1 LKSYKDNHQK
11 FAKKAKELVA
21 QMTLEE
27 KAFQM
32 KYDAPAIDRLNI
44 PAYNWWNEGLHG
56 VARAG
61 VATVFPQA
69 IGLAAMFDDEAIK
82 KVAQII
88 SDEARA
94 KYNQYSNEND
104 RDIYKGLTYWSPN
117 INIFR
122 DPHWGRGHETYGEDP
137 YLTGRLGC
145 AFIEG
150 LQGDGEYMKLSA
162 CAKHYAVHSGPEDVR
177 HEFDAKVSEKVLWE
191 TYLPAFEKCVRYG
204 RVESIMGAYNRVNG
218 EPACGSKTLLE
229 DILRKKW
236 KFKGHVVS
244 DCWAIRDFHTKH
256 YVTSTA
262 PESAALAVKNGCDLN
277 CGNTYL
283 NVLIAVQEGLLT
295 EDDITKSVE
304 RLFTTRFK
312 LGLFADDC
320 EYDNIPYSVVDSN
333 EHNEFN
339 RRVAEKSMVLL
350 KNNRVLPLDIN
361 NLDSI
366 AVIGPNADSRKM
378 LKGNYHGTASRHIT
392 FLDGIRKYTEKHN
405 IKLHYSQGCHL
416 TKNKIEELAFED
428 DRISEAIIAAKQSDV
443 VILCLGLDETIEGEE
458 GDDGNQYFS
467 GDKANL
473 DFPGRQQYL
482 MEQVVAVGKPVILVV
497 GSGSALSLNYPSEY
511 CQGIIQ
517 AWYPGSHGGD
527 ALANILFGKVSPM
540 GRLPI
545 TIYKDSDR
553 IPPFTDYSMKGRTYR
568 YIEEDALY
576 PFGFGLTYNK
586 STIENLIIEDE
597 IIKDQPLELQVDVI
611 NNGIY
616 EIDEVI
622 QVYLKNCK
630 SEFAPR
636 NHSLVQF
643 KTVNLKAG
651 QKESIRMQ
659 ISPEDIKVVND
670 DGVRVYDGDEY
681 ILYVGTCQ
689 PDKASATQ
697 GGATPVK
704 RNIWLT

>member
-1 LKSYKDNHQK
+1 
-11 FAKKAKELVA
+11 
-21 QMTLEE
+21 
-27 KAFQM
+27 
-32 KYDAPAIDRLNI
+32 
-44 PAYNWWNEGLHG
+44 
-56 VARAG
+56 
-61 VATVFPQA
+61 
-69 IGLAAMFDDEAIK
+69 MFDDKAIK

-150 LQGDGEYMKLSA
+150 LQGGGEYMKLSA

-177 HEFDAKVSEKVLWE
+177 HEFDAKVSKKDLWE

-218 EPACGSKTLLE
+218 EPACGSKTLLK
-229 DILRKKW
+229 DILRDKW
-236 KFKGHVVS
+236 QFKGHVVS

-304 RLFTTRFK
+304 RLFTTRFQ
-312 LGLFADDC
+312 LGLFADNC
-320 EYDNIPYSVVDSN
+320 EYDNIPYSIVDSN

-467 GDKANL
+467 GDKVNL

-497 GSGSALSLNYPSEY
+497 GSGSALNLNYPSEH

-597 IIKDQPLELQVDVI
+597 IIKDQPLELQVDVV

-630 SEFAPR
+630 SELAPR

-689 PDKASATQ
+689 PDKASVTL
-697 GGATPVK
+697 GGSTPVK
-704 RNIWLT
+704 RNIWLK

>member
-1 LKSYKDNHQK
+1 
-11 FAKKAKELVA
+11 
-21 QMTLEE
+21 
-27 KAFQM
+27 
-32 KYDAPAIDRLNI
+32 
-44 PAYNWWNEGLHG
+44 
-56 VARAG
+56 
-61 VATVFPQA
+61 
-69 IGLAAMFDDEAIK
+69 
-82 KVAQII
+82 
-88 SDEARA
+88 
-94 KYNQYSNEND
+94 
-104 RDIYKGLTYWSPN
+104 
-117 INIFR
+117 
-122 DPHWGRGHETYGEDP
+122 
-137 YLTGRLGC
+137 
-145 AFIEG
+145 
-150 LQGDGEYMKLSA
+150 
-162 CAKHYAVHSGPEDVR
+162 
-177 HEFDAKVSEKVLWE
+177 
-191 TYLPAFEKCVRYG
+191 
-204 RVESIMGAYNRVNG
+204 
-218 EPACGSKTLLE
+218 
-229 DILRKKW
+229 
-236 KFKGHVVS
+236 
-244 DCWAIRDFHTKH
+244 
-256 YVTSTA
+256 
-262 PESAALAVKNGCDLN
+262 
-277 CGNTYL
+277 
-283 NVLIAVQEGLLT
+283 
-295 EDDITKSVE
+295 
-304 RLFTTRFK
+304 
-312 LGLFADDC
+312 
-320 EYDNIPYSVVDSN
+320 
-333 EHNEFN
+333 
-339 RRVAEKSMVLL
+339 
-350 KNNRVLPLDIN
+350 
-361 NLDSI
+361 
-366 AVIGPNADSRKM
+366 
-378 LKGNYHGTASRHIT
+378 
-392 FLDGIRKYTEKHN
+392 
-405 IKLHYSQGCHL
+405 
-416 TKNKIEELAFED
+416 
-428 DRISEAIIAAKQSDV
+428 
-443 VILCLGLDETIEGEE
+443 
-458 GDDGNQYFS
+458 
-467 GDKANL
+467 
-473 DFPGRQQYL
+473 